1 MLCFVDHSTH
11 RVDPKRYDVQF
22 RSPKLKTRIQNRIV
36 FPASSYQETNST
48 TFEASSLCLI

>member
-1 MLCFVDHSTH
+1 MLCFVDHSTY

-36 FPASSYQETNST
+36 FPASSQGSARPD
-48 TFEASSLCLI
+48 FDGRDRDRD